1 MYYLHHYFNP
11 DFNHLQRAP
20 EEAADGSTYSRYLG
34 YVQNVVAGQVLA
46 ELMPSEDAPVKGR
59 DSRFFYT
66 TPHLPIGPNTASHKG
81 NPHKIIATTNGY
93 VFYNKGVICVKKLL
107 NIRGNVGFHT
117 GNIFFVNDLV
127 VHGDVQTDFAV
138 QASNILVKRHIESA
152 KVKAAHDIVCLGGV
166 KGAEMPVQKQHEDSP
181 QETVPSTLLDAG
193 GNIRLPFCERV
204 QLRARG
210 NIIIDGSCLHS
221 TIYVGG
227 NVIIRGRLLG
237 GSIYGNGIVYVE
249 QQMGSGYDTK
259 TSLMMG
265 YDPFEFLLVQK
276 LESQIR
282 YLQGKMLYFE
292 KQTKRNAVMEQEFA
306 PRLRLAQEKLAVIH
320 KKRDALWRR
329 FSLQEK
335 QTEHC
340 QVIVPGSVMPGCEIS
355 IGTDYY
361 HTTAPLMNASFQM
374 KNGEVTCTT
383 PAIAVNHEMLNNPVK
398 ER

>member
-1 MYYLHHYFNP
+1 
-11 DFNHLQRAP
+11 
-20 EEAADGSTYSRYLG
+20 
-34 YVQNVVAGQVLA
+34 
-46 ELMPSEDAPVKGR
+46 
-59 DSRFFYT
+59 
-66 TPHLPIGPNTASHKG
+66 
-81 NPHKIIATTNGY
+81 
-93 VFYNKGVICVKKLL
+93 
-107 NIRGNVGFHT
+107 
-117 GNIFFVNDLV
+117 
-127 VHGDVQTDFAV
+127 
-138 QASNILVKRHIESA
+138 
-152 KVKAAHDIVCLGGV
+152 
-166 KGAEMPVQKQHEDSP
+166 
-181 QETVPSTLLDAG
+181 
-193 GNIRLPFCERV
+193 
-204 QLRARG
+204 
-210 NIIIDGSCLHS
+210 
-221 TIYVGG
+221 
-227 NVIIRGRLLG
+227 
-237 GSIYGNGIVYVE
+237 
-249 QQMGSGYDTK
+249 MGSGYDTK

-340 QVIVPGSVMPGCEIS
+340 QIIVPGSVMPGCEIS